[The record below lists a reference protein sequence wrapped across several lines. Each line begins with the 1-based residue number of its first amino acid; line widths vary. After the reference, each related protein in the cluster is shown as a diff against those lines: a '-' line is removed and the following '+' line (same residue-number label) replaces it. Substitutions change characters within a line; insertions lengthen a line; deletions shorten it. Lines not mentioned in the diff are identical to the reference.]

1 MSRSRWTDFV
11 WIDLLGRPRVVRVP
25 SETASAKA
33 GVEVPKHDVVGGYD
47 SGAPPSGMVRLVP
60 DFSTERSVAWDPD
73 RSIVMTDL
81 KEEDGSPSPLCSRST
96 LRRVL
101 EVAGQMGYDVF
112 AAAELEFFLLT
123 PETGEPIYRDIQ
135 QYSIIKG
142 TELEPVLGA
151 VRNSLREMNI
161 PIEASNPEYS
171 GGQVEVNIEYGPA
184 LAAADRA
191 TLMRSLVR
199 VLARKAGMGVTFM
212 AKPWTD
218 EAGNGMHVHQSL
230 WREGR
235 NAFSENG
242 GLSQLARHYAAGL
255 LSRIREFALL
265 GSPTPNAYHR
275 RSDHTFAPTR
285 VCWGTDNR
293 TLAVRAITDHPNS
306 TRLEQ
311 RDAAADCNVYLA
323 LAGQIGAGLEGVR
336 ERREPPAQAIG
347 DAYARKDLPELP
359 RTFLNAYDLLDG
371 SEAARAALG
380 GETIGSY
387 LGILGREREVQLRT
401 VPEWERARYLSSV

>member
-1 MSRSRWTDFV
+1 VSRSRWTDFV
-11 WIDLLGRPRVVRVP
+11 WVDLLGRPRVVRVP
-25 SETASAKA
+25 SETASAEA
-33 GVEVPKHDVVGGYD
+33 RVEVSKHHVVGGYD
-47 SGAPPSGMVRLVP
+47 NGAPPSGLVRLVP
-60 DFSTERSVAWDPD
+60 DGSTERRVAWDPD

-151 VRNSLREMNI
+151 VRNSLRQMNI

-235 NAFSENG
+235 NAFSQNG

-255 LSRIREFALL
+255 LSRIREYALL

-293 TLAVRAITDHPNS
+293 TLAVRAISDHPNS

-323 LAGQIGAGLEGVR
+323 LAGQIAAGLEGVR
-336 ERREPPAQAIG
+336 ERRDPPAQVIG

-401 VPEWERARYLSSV
+401 APEWERARYLSSV

>member
-1 MSRSRWTDFV
+1 VNRSRWTDLV
-11 WIDLLGRPRVVRVP
+11 WVDLLGRPRVVRVP
-25 SETASAKA
+25 SEIASAEA
-33 GVEVPKHDVVGGYD
+33 GLEVSKHHVVGGYD
-47 SGAPPSGMVRLVP
+47 NGAPPSGLVRLVP
-60 DFSTERSVAWDPD
+60 DASTERRVAWDPD

-96 LRRVL
+96 LRSVL

-151 VRNSLREMNI
+151 VRNSLRQMNI
-161 PIEASNPEYS
+161 PVEASNPEYS

-235 NAFSENG
+235 NAFSQNG
-242 GLSQLARHYAAGL
+242 SLSQLARHYAAGL
-255 LSRIREFALL
+255 LSRIREYALL

-323 LAGQIGAGLEGVR
+323 LAGQIAAGLEGVR
-336 ERREPPAQAIG
+336 DRREPPAQAIG
-347 DAYARKDLPELP
+347 DAYAREDLPELP
-359 RTFLNAYDLLDG
+359 RTFLSAYDLLDG
-371 SEAARAALG
+371 SGAARAALG
-380 GETIGSY
+380 GETVSSY

-401 VPEWERARYLSSV
+401 ASEWERARYLSSV